1 LEQRETLDEVSIHQP
16 VLGGEHHWFEDQ
28 EEDMDQSKTLIG
40 TDEDQTQQGSRDSF
54 ESPGDQEEVLY
65 RNGLVFDMKAEELR
79 SGDQNTS
86 TL

>member
-1 LEQRETLDEVSIHQP
+1 MDEVSVHQL
-16 VLGGEHHWFEDQ
+16 VLGVKHRWFEDL
-28 EEDMDQSKTLIG
+28 EEDMDEVNTLIG
-40 TDEDQTQQGSRDSF
+40 TDEDQTQQGSRDSI

-79 SGDQNTS
+79 SEHLNTS

>member
-54 ESPGDQEEVLY
+54 ESPGVSFITVAYAQ
-65 RNGLVFDMKAEELR
+65 NGGEIGVRDFSRQGCDL
-79 SGDQNTS
+79 
-86 TL
+86 